1 MQDYM
6 QVELKADCAALAF
19 MPEPIVFHIQK
30 GRLVK
35 MHDPGAFGRGD
46 CYLVDAG
53 PKIYLWIGP
62 KSTADEK
69 FLTAASAVMK
79 DTARKGHAD
88 IDRIEGGNEPESFRS
103 LFDDF
108 HLTDE
113 DTEGILRKVQMKTH
127 EHKLWR
133 VHREGDDT
141 YFAEVSR
148 ERRSLRSDDVFILD
162 AWDDIF
168 VWRGKEASARE
179 KFDATVLARSYDA
192 ERVGVQEIELIEQGS
207 EPDEFLK
214 LFD

>member
-1 MQDYM
+1 MKHTSSINLKMNSGFFFYM
-6 QVELKADCAALAF
+6 SK
-19 MPEPIVFHIQK
+19 PTVFHVQK
-30 GRLVK
+30 GRLVRMK
-35 MHDPGAFGRGD
+35 GPGAFGRGD

-88 IDRIEGGNEPESFRS
+88 IDRIEGGNEPESFKS

-108 HLTDE
+108 SLTDE
-113 DTEGILRKVQMKTH
+113 DTEGILKKVQMETH

-133 VHREGDDT
+133 VHREGDET

-148 ERRSLRSDDVFILD
+148 EKPSLRSDDVFILD
-162 AWDDIF
+162 AWDTFF
-168 VWRGKEASARE
+168 VWRGKDASARE
-179 KFDATVLARSYDA
+179 
-192 ERVGVQEIELIEQGS
+192 
-207 EPDEFLK
+207 
-214 LFD
+214 